1 MNTDEAPRGWI
12 ALTGGARPGGGRPGA
27 VAALRVVLRSDDPEA
42 AVMYGPFR
50 RLHMLGDA
58 ARALADATGVRDCAL
73 GGPAGGPARG
83 GCLRAELGQCAC
95 PGSAGGSD
103 GAGGGTPDYP
113 ARVAQAR
120 DFLAGRT
127 RAPVDV
133 LRARMLA
140 ASEAWQFERA
150 AVLRERVA
158 ALEWLAGRLERF
170 HAGADRLTFVYRPL
184 GGAGGAEHVY
194 LLRRGTVRAECPA
207 PAAPEDEAA
216 LAALA
221 RRVYA
226 APDGADG
233 AAAADLPTHDLDEFY
248 LVASW
253 FRRHPEELA
262 RTSAPP
268 APPPAT
274 PPAAP
279 AHPARRRGARRVA
292 ADAPER

>member
-1 MNTDEAPRGWI
+1 MMNTDDAPRGWL
-12 ALTGGARPGGGRPGA
+12 ALTGGAVP
-27 VAALRVVLRSDDPEA
+27 ALRVVLRSDAAEA
-42 AVMYGPFR
+42 AVLYGPFR
-50 RLHMLGDA
+50 RLHQLA
-58 ARALADATGVRDCAL
+58 TPPAALAEATGVRDCAL
-73 GGPAGGPARG
+73 GTPGVGASARG
-83 GCLRAELGQCAC
+83 ACLRAELGACAC
-95 PGSAGGSD
+95 PGSA
-103 GAGGGTPDYP
+103 
-113 ARVAQAR
+113 
-120 DFLAGRT
+120 AGRVGRGLR
-127 RAPVDV
+127 RARGRGARLPRRPHPPAGRDAAGAHARGQRRLAVRARRGAARAAP
-133 LRARMLA
+133 RARMA
-140 ASEAWQFERA
+140 RRA
-150 AVLRERVA
+150 ARAVPRRGRPVVLYIQTVRR
-158 ALEWLAGRLERF
+158 RR
-170 HAGADRLTFVYRPL
+170 RRRP
-184 GGAGGAEHVY
+184 GAGVPRAARHRA
-194 LLRRGTVRAECPA
+194 RR
-207 PAAPEDEAA
+207 AACARRREDEAA

-226 APDGADG
+226 APDGVDG